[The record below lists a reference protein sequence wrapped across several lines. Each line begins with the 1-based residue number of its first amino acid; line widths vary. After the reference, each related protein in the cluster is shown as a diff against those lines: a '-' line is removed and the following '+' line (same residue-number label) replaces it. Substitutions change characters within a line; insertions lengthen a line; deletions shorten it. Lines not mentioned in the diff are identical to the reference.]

1 LRSISTAL
9 RRLAVVSLAFLVP
22 GFGGAIRSDPAPV
35 VRPWTARWIS
45 VPDASPAD
53 YGVYHFRRRFR
64 VDPVPAAFVVHVSAD
79 NRYEL
84 YANGARV
91 ASGPARGDLFHW
103 RYETVDLAP
112 FLRAGENVLAAVVW
126 NFGPEASEAQVT
138 NQTGFLLQGDGPAE
152 KEADSGAGWKCLRN
166 EAYEILPLN
175 REEIRHQ
182 YYAAGPGDKVTAA
195 RYPWGW
201 ETAELDDAAWK
212 APVVGPPGSSR
223 DGFDAPSRWMLVRR
237 SVPPMD
243 EHPERLER
251 VRRASGVAVPAAFP
265 RTPARFTVAPRT
277 SALLLLDQG
286 YLTTAYPE
294 LVVSGGKDA
303 AIGMRYAENL
313 WVPGTG
319 DKGHRDEIEGK
330 EMRGL
335 RDLFVAD
342 GGARRLFRPLWWRT
356 YRYLEL
362 SVETREE
369 PLTVEDLRGVFTA
382 YPFTRK
388 ARFEAADPELDRIL
402 DVGWRT
408 ARLCAHE
415 TYMDCPYY
423 EQLQYVGD
431 TRIQA
436 LVSYYASGDD
446 RLARNAIEQIDE
458 SRTSEGLTMSRFPTR
473 LQQYIPPFS
482 LWWIGMVHDYW
493 RYRDDPAFVRARLPG
508 VRTVLSFFAQR
519 QRPNGSL
526 GPMPWWNFLDWT
538 NAWPSGSPPGWN
550 FVREW
555 GSPLSGRI
563 DPGDPSGAS
572 AGIDL
577 QLLIAYDEAADLE
590 EELGSKSLAA
600 EYRQAAARLRTEA
613 PRLYW
618 DASRQLYADTPAKKN
633 FSQHTNVLAILSG
646 VAEGEPARVLIGR
659 VLSEPDLV
667 PCSIYF
673 RHYVHSALN
682 RTGEGDRLLD
692 QLDPWRRMLALG
704 LTTWAEQ
711 EDPSRS
717 ECHAWGSSPN
727 FELLRTVLGVDSA
740 APGFR
745 RVRIRPFLGRL
756 ARVSGSVPHPRG
768 EVTVSLRRD
777 GEALEAEVR
786 LPEGVD
792 GEIVWQGARRPLPS
806 GQSKLRLTRP

>member
-1 LRSISTAL
+1 MKFRIVLVLAGLAL
-9 RRLAVVSLAFLVP
+9 APPSAPESVP
-22 GFGGAIRSDPAPV
+22 PS
-35 VRPWTARWIS
+35 VRPWTAKWIS
-45 VPDASPAD
+45 VPDAPPSA
-53 YGVYHFRRRFR
+53 YGVYHFRRRF
-64 VDPVPAAFVVHVSAD
+64 PLGAAPATFVVHATAD

-84 YANGARV
+84 YANGKRV
-91 ASGPARGDLFHW
+91 ATGPARGDLFHW
-103 RYETVDLAP
+103 RYETIDLAP

-126 NFGPEASEAQVT
+126 NFGSETPEAQVT
-138 NQTGFLLQGDGPAE
+138 NVTGFLLQGDRAAE
-152 KEADSGAGWKCLRN
+152 KDADTGPGWKCLRD
-166 EAYEILPLN
+166 EAYEMLPLN

-182 YYAAGPGDKVTAA
+182 YYVAGPGDKLTAA

-201 ETAELDDAAWK
+201 ETAEFDDSAWK
-212 APVVGPPGSSR
+212 PPVVGPAGSSR
-223 DGFDAPSRWMLVRR
+223 DAFDAPSRWMLVPR
-237 SVPPMD
+237 SIPEME
-243 EHPERLER
+243 EHPERLDR
-251 VRRASGVAVPAAFP
+251 VRRASGVTVPAGFP
-265 RTPARFTVAPRT
+265 RTPVPLTVPPRT
-277 SALLLLDQG
+277 SARLLLDQG
-286 YLTTAYPE
+286 HLTTAYPE
-294 LVVSGGKDA
+294 LVVSGGK
-303 AIGMRYAENL
+303 GGSVGLKYAENL
-313 WVPGTG
+313 WIPNTG
-319 DKGHRDEIEGK
+319 DKGNRDEIEGK

-356 YRYLEL
+356 YRY
-362 SVETREE
+362 VEMTVDTADE
-369 PLTVEDLRGVFTA
+369 PLTVEDVRGVFTA

-388 ARFEAADPELDRIL
+388 QRFDAADPELSRIL

-436 LVSYYASGDD
+436 LVSYYATGDD
-446 RLARNAIEQIDE
+446 RLARNAIEQIDD
-458 SRTSEGLTMSRFPTR
+458 SRTSEGATMSRFPTR

-508 VRTVLSFFAQR
+508 VRMVLSFFAAR
-519 QRPNGSL
+519 QQASGSL

-538 NAWPSGSPPGWN
+538 DAWPSGSPPGWN
-550 FVREW
+550 FVRDW
-555 GSPLSGRI
+555 AAPTAGRM
-563 DPGDPSGAS
+563 DPRDPSGAS
-572 AGIDL
+572 APIDL

-590 EELGSKSLAA
+590 EGLGSRTLAA
-600 EYRQAAARLRTEA
+600 EFRQSASRLRDEVKK
-613 PRLYW
+613 LYW
-618 DASRQLYADTPAKKN
+618 DEGRQLFADTPAKKN
-633 FSQHTNVLAILSG
+633 FSQHANVLAILAG
-646 VAEGEPARVLIGR
+646 VVADEPARALIGR
-659 VLSEPDLV
+659 VLSETDLV

-673 RHYVHSALN
+673 RHYLHTALN

-692 QLDPWRRMLALG
+692 QLGPWRRMLALG

-717 ECHAWGSSPN
+717 ECHAWGASPN
-727 FELLRTVLGVDSA
+727 FELMRTVLGVDTA

-756 ARVSGSVPHPRG
+756 THVSGTVPHPRG
-768 EVTVSLRRD
+768 EIVVSLRRD
-777 GEALEAEVR
+777 GDALEADVH

-792 GEIVWQGARRPLPS
+792 GEVLWRGAQAAVGP
-806 GQSKLRLTRP
+806 GQSKVRLTRP

>member
-1 LRSISTAL
+1 VTTRPHAAL
-9 RRLAVVSLAFLVP
+9 ALLLAL
-22 GFGGAIRSDPAPV
+22 PA
-35 VRPWTARWIS
+35 VRPWSARWIS
-45 VPDASPAD
+45 VPDAPPTA
-53 YGVYHFRRRFR
+53 YGVYHFRRQLRLEA
-64 VDPVPAAFVVHVSAD
+64 VPATYRVHVTAD
-79 NRYEL
+79 NRYQL
-84 YANGARV
+84 YANGAPV

-112 FLRAGENVLAAVVW
+112 HLRAGVNVLAAVVW
-126 NFGPEASEAQVT
+126 NYGPDAAEAQTT

-152 KEADSGAGWKCLRN
+152 KDADTGAGWVGVRDD
-166 EAYEILPLN
+166 AYEVLPLS
-175 REEIRHQ
+175 REEIRNQ

-201 ETAELDDAAWK
+201 ETVGFDDSGWK
-212 APVVGPPGSSR
+212 AVRAGPPGSSR
-223 DGFDAPSRWMLVRR
+223 DAFDAPSRWMLVPR
-237 SVPPMD
+237 SIPPMD
-243 EHPERLER
+243 ERPERLES
-251 VRRASGVAVPAAFP
+251 VRQASGATVPAAFP
-265 RTPARFTVAPRT
+265 RSPSPFTVAPRT
-277 SALLLLDQG
+277 SARLLLDQG
-286 YLTTAYPE
+286 HLTTAYPE

-303 AIGMRYAENL
+303 TVTLRYAENL

-319 DKGHRDEIEGK
+319 EKGNRDEIAGK

-335 RDLFVAD
+335 RDVFVAD
-342 GGARRLFRPLWWRT
+342 GGAARLFRPLWWRT

-362 SVETREE
+362 AVQTSGEA
-369 PLTVEDLRGVFTA
+369 LTIDDMRGVFTA

-388 ARFEAADPELDRIL
+388 GRFDAGDAELDRIV

-436 LVSYYASGDD
+436 LVSYYAAGDD
-446 RLARNAIEQIDE
+446 RLARNALEQIDD

-508 VRTVLSFFAQR
+508 VRTVLSFFGAR
-519 QRPNGSL
+519 QTASGSV

-538 NAWPSGSPPGWN
+538 DAWPSGSPPGWN
-550 FVREW
+550 FVR
-555 GSPLSGRI
+555 GGDAPTSGRL
-563 DPGDPSGAS
+563 DPTDPAGAS
-572 AGIDL
+572 APMDL
-577 QLLIAYDEAADLE
+577 QLLLAYDAAADLE
-590 EELGSKSLAA
+590 ADLGAPA
-600 EYRQAAARLRTEA
+600 RAEEYRRAASRLRAEA
-613 PRLYW
+613 SRSYW
-618 DASRQLYADTPAKKN
+618 DAGRQLFADTPGKTS
-633 FSQHTNVLAILSG
+633 FSQHANVLAILAG
-646 VAEGEPARVLIGR
+646 IVEGDAARALMGR
-659 VLSEPDLV
+659 VLAERDLV

-673 RHYVHSALN
+673 RHYLHAALN
-682 RTGEGDRLLD
+682 ATGEGDRYLD
-692 QLDPWRRMLALG
+692 QLGPWRRMLALG
-704 LTTWAEQ
+704 LTTWAEK

-717 ECHAWGSSPN
+717 ECHAWGASPN

-756 ARVSGSVPHPRG
+756 TRVSGAVPHPKG
-768 EVTVSLRRD
+768 EVAVSLARD
-777 GEALEAEVR
+777 GDALDAEIR
-786 LPEGVD
+786 LPQGVE
-792 GEIVWQGARRPLPS
+792 GEIVWKGVRRPLPP
-806 GQSKLRLTRP
+806 GQTKLRLTRP